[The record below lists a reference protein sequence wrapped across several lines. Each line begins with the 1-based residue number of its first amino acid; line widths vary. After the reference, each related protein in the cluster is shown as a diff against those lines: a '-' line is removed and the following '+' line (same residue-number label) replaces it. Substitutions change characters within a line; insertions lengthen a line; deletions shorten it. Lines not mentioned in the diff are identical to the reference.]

1 MTQVVADSKKNFFLD
16 KARIRQ
22 IVAEQN
28 EKMGFIV
35 DRDATPEQAQALV
48 EESLRANGLRPED
61 NIFSCG
67 IIAAREE

>member
-1 MTQVVADSKKNFFLD
+1 MTQVTAVGAKNFFLD
-16 KARIRQ
+16 KTRIRQ

-35 DRDATPEQAQALV
+35 DRDATSEQAQALV

-67 IIAAREE
+67 IVAAREE